1 MRLLQPLATFAGL
14 SGYSAFS
21 KGLAEH
27 KENM

>member
-1 MRLLQPLATFAGL
+1 MRLLHPPVICAGS

-21 KGLAEH
+21 IELAEH

>member
-1 MRLLQPLATFAGL
+1 MRLLHPPVICAGL

-21 KGLAEH
+21 IGLAEH